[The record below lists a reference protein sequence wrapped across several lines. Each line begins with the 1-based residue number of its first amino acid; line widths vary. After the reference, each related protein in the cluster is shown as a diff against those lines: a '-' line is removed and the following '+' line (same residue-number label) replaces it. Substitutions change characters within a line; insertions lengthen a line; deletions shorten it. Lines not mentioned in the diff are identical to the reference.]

1 MSSFGE
7 QRIAESGANAPHSKG
22 TGVLSPAKLTHVFV
36 EMLFLLLGVLVVW
49 LGATGHINFDR
60 RSVAWLAIS
69 VGIAAWGLVALAKPG
84 QWWARWQ
91 KWNRGGSM
99 VVLGLL
105 MLAIS
110 RVPFL
115 WVGKL
120 LVVCGVVLML
130 RGVLGSALI
139 LKQR

>member
-1 MSSFGE
+1 MF
-7 QRIAESGANAPHSKG
+7 
-22 TGVLSPAKLTHVFV
+22 SPAKLTQLAV
-36 EMLFLLLGVLVVW
+36 EMIFLLLGVLVVW

-60 RSVAWLAIS
+60 RGIGWLVIS
-69 VGIAAWGLVALAKPG
+69 VGVAAWGLLALGKPG
-84 QWWARWQ
+84 EWRARWQ

-115 WVGKL
+115 WVGRLLAACGVL
-120 LVVCGVVLML
+120 LVV